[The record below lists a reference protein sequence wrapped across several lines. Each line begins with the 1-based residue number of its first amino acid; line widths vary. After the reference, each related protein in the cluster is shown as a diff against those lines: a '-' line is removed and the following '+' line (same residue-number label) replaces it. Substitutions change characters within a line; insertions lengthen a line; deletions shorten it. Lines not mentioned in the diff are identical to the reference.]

1 MAKQRQTS
9 YITFETND
17 NRRTLA
23 VIEEMGLAPRVESNK
38 VALPMVEREKI
49 AEINRRLIHNGV
61 GVYRIAAV
69 ENDLEAIFFD
79 VIGE

>member
-9 YITFETND
+9 FVTFETSD
-17 NRRTLA
+17 NGQTLA
-23 VIEEMGLAPRVESNK
+23 VIEEMGLAPRIESNK
-38 VALPMVEREKI
+38 VALPIVDREQI

-61 GVYRIAAV
+61 GVYRIATI